1 MFISSFISTHL
12 DLLAGFLVLSLLAK
26 LIYNRYGH
34 GISHIPGPFLASI
47 SDLWRLYIVWGRRP
61 DIDHVKLHKRHGKL
75 VRLGPNAISVS
86 DPSAIRQIYGLASGF
101 KKSDFYT
108 VQQTLA
114 KGRPLFTLFT
124 STDTKFHAKLRRS
137 VSSAYAMSTLVDM
150 RFKDQQEPC
159 DFGKWLQFYAF
170 DVIGELTY
178 SKSIEWMLDYASVVG
193 QMPIIDSF
201 LLKNPIRLFLS
212 RLGLIGSTTPMVTF
226 ARQRFSERVDLSTGQ
241 EKSSSRIDA
250 SSTRRDFL
258 SQFLEAHKKDP
269 DFVTSERVLAL
280 TVANIFAGSDTTAIS
295 LRPVFY
301 FLLKNPE
308 ELERLMIEL
317 DEQKR
322 TRKFRR
328 PDGLVDWEEARDLPV
343 LGAVIKEA
351 LRIHPAAGLILERI
365 TPPQGVKILDKFIP
379 WGTIIGCNAWTI
391 HRDVSIFGSD
401 PDKFRPL
408 RWLEASPDQRRL
420 MDNCLF
426 TFGAGSRTCI
436 GKNISLLEIYK
447 LIPALLMRQLEL
459 PSEDSDWK
467 LHNAWFV
474 KQSDFFVRFKSR
486 GYSA

>member
-1 MFISSFISTHL
+1 MSILSFILNHL
-12 DLLAGFLVLSLLAK
+12 GLLAELLVLSLVAK
-26 LIYNRYGH
+26 LVYNRYGH
-34 GISHIPGPFLASI
+34 GISHIPGPFLASL
-47 SDLWRLYIVWGRRP
+47 SDLWRLYVVWGRRP
-61 DIDHVKLHKRHGKL
+61 DIDHVKLHGRYGKL

-86 DPSAIRQIYGLASGF
+86 DPSAIRQIYGLAAGF

-137 VSSAYAMSTLVDM
+137 VSSAYAMSTLVQFEPYVDSTTVELIRQIDE
-150 RFKDQQEPC
+150 RFKDN
-159 DFGKWLQFYAF
+159 
-170 DVIGELTY
+170 
-178 SKSIEWMLDYASVVG
+178 IEWMLDYASVVG

-201 LLKNPIRLFLS
+201 LLKNPMRLFLS

-226 ARQRFSERVDLSTGQ
+226 ARQRFSERVDISTGQ
-241 EKSSSRIDA
+241 EKPSSRMDS

-258 SQFLEAHKKDP
+258 SRFLEAHKKDP

-295 LRPVFY
+295 LRSVFY

-308 ELERLMIEL
+308 ELERLMTEL

-322 TRKFRR
+322 TGKFKRT
-328 PDGLVDWEEARDLPV
+328 DGLVDWEEARDLPV

-351 LRIHPAAGLILERI
+351 LRIHPAAGLTLERI
-365 TPPQGVKILDKFIP
+365 TPPQGVKVSGQFIP
-379 WGTIIGCNAWTI
+379 GGTIVGCNAWTI
-391 HRDVSIFGSD
+391 HRDASIFGSD
-401 PDKFRPL
+401 PDRFRPL

-426 TFGAGSRTCI
+426 SFGAGSRTCI
-436 GKNISLLEIYK
+436 GKNISLLEMYK
-447 LIPALLMRQLEL
+447 LIPALLMRQLEF
-459 PSEDSDWK
+459 PSSDSDWK

-474 KQSDFFVRFKSR
+474 KQSNFYVRFKSR